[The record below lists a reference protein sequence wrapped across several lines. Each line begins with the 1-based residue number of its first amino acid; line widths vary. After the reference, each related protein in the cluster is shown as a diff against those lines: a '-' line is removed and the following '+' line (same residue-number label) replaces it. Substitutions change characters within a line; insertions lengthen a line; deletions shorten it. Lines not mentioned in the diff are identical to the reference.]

1 MCRTRYGLALP
12 YGTDE
17 GGMTGDTPDSTRGDV
32 EIVDPPRGSLVRAM
46 DVSRRPFR
54 TYPWLIEVAIFAAA
68 IVVYQV
74 SRVMVM
80 GQPSTAF
87 ENAAGIIHL
96 EKSSGLFF
104 ETSIQ
109 GWVLNHIEIAEAL
122 NYFYLYAHWT
132 ITPLF
137 FIWLYKRRQHLY
149 PYVRNA
155 FLAAN
160 ALALV
165 VFMVYPVAPPRLAGA
180 SDGFVDTL
188 NKVSNV
194 DLHGGVFAGWF
205 NPHAAVPS
213 MHFGYAI
220 MIGVVGML
228 LLRSWPLRLLAL
240 AYPAVVFITITG
252 TANHYVVDSVAGGAV
267 VALGFLGAWA
277 WMSARGNMGVPA
289 RSHLSR
295 LDQVR

>member
-1 MCRTRYGLALP
+1 MCRTRYGRALP
-12 YGTDE
+12 SGTTE
-17 GGMTGDTPDSTRGDV
+17 GEMPAELPDTARSDAEAPVPAGALRRA
-32 EIVDPPRGSLVRAM
+32 VDASA
-46 DVSRRPFR
+46 RPFQTR
-54 TYPWLIEVAIFAAA
+54 PWLIEVAIFAIA

-74 SRVMVM
+74 SRALVM
-80 GQPSTAF
+80 GKPSTAF
-87 ENAAGIIHL
+87 DNAAGIIHL

-109 GWVLNHIEIAEAL
+109 QWVLNHIEIAEAL

-160 ALALV
+160 GIALI

-180 SDGFVDTL
+180 GDGFVDTL
-188 NKVSNV
+188 HKISDV
-194 DLHGGVFAGWF
+194 DLHGGIFAGWF

-220 MIGVVGML
+220 MIGVVGL
-228 LLRSWPLRLLAL
+228 FLLRSWPLRLLAL

-252 TANHYVVDSVAGGAV
+252 TANHYVIDSMAGGVV

-277 WMSARGNMGVPA
+277 WMSMRGSMGIPV
-289 RSHLSR
+289 RSR
-295 LDQVR
+295 ATEMTRN